1 MKKYKY
7 KSSKNHYSNALN
19 QTIIKAIAN
28 EDVITINTLIFE
40 NKNLK
45 DEASGDYLNFDSVQ
59 PSVSN
64 INLTKLLIKYE
75 NLNWKTLHLNK
86 YKDTVLHYASR
97 LGKVNLIKL
106 FLESNNF
113 DVNCCNIDGDTP
125 MLIACDSGYTDVAK
139 LLIKYNANCNC
150 ENYKF
155 KTPLILASELL
166 SPYDIEMCKI
176 LIEEGNALV
185 NFQTNN
191 FNHVLLSAS
200 KFGNLDL
207 IKYLV
212 SLNVN
217 VNLKFNDGA
226 TALMRACYYNY
237 LELVEYFVINNDG
250 IIEEKNNRRETPL
263 YIAAYR
269 GHDEIVKFLIEMN
282 ANINSEDIDGD
293 TPLTVACYEDKAG
306 IISLL
311 LKNGANVNK
320 KVEKVKNNSLL
331 KT

>member
-1 MKKYKY
+1 MRKHNKYKTN
-7 KSSKNHYSNALN
+7 KNHHSNALN
-19 QTIIKAIAN
+19 QTIIKAITN
-28 EDVITINTLIFE
+28 DDVITINTLLLENHNAQDETDGGYSSFE
-40 NKNLK
+40 
-45 DEASGDYLNFDSVQ
+45 STQ
-59 PSVSN
+59 PLDN
-64 INLTKLLIKYE
+64 IKKLLLKYE
-75 NLNWKTLHLNK
+75 KLDWKTMQLNK
-86 YKDTVLHYASR
+86 FKDTVLHYASR

-106 FLESNNF
+106 FLESKNF
-113 DVNCCNIDGDTP
+113 DINVCNNNGDTP
-125 MLIACDSGYTDVAK
+125 LLIACDCGHTEVAK
-139 LLIKYNANCNC
+139 LLVKYDANCNC
-150 ENYKF
+150 ENINF

-185 NFQTNN
+185 NYQTNN
-191 FNHVLLSAS
+191 LNHVLLSAS

-212 SLNVN
+212 SLNSD

-226 TALMRACYYNY
+226 TALMRACYYNH
-237 LELVEYFVINNDG
+237 LGVVEFFVNNNAS
-250 IIEEKNNRRETPL
+250 IEETNNRKETPL

-269 GHDEIVKFLIEMN
+269 GHDEIVKLLIEMN

-293 TPLTVACYEDKAG
+293 TPLTVACYEDKPW

-320 KVEKVKNNSLL
+320 KVRNILKRLL
-331 KT
+331 KFLI